1 MAKTKI
7 PDYSSTAGS
16 NTDIDNIN
24 IAEGCS
30 PANVNN
36 AIRGLMAQ
44 LKDFQSANPTY
55 YTADSDA
62 LAVGAGGTGAITAT
76 TARTN
81 LSAAKSGANSDI
93 TSITG
98 LTTALSTLQGG
109 TGAIQ
114 KAISNVARASNV
126 VTITTTTAHGFTAGD
141 YVTVAAVTNTGFNG
155 TFVITTVG
163 STTFTYAQTAGDV
176 ASVADTGTVLDISYC
191 NLVNNVTGILPL
203 SKGGLGVTSLTPNAI
218 PIGNGTSPITSIQP
232 GTNANVLTSTAG
244 ATVNAGSFVVG
255 TQYTIATL
263 GTPSATDFISIGA
276 SSNTVGVV
284 FTATGAGSGN
294 GTATTNTWASSTITF
309 PDAMTLLGTITLSGT
324 GNQFSL
330 GSLTLTNYK
339 LLYVQFNA
347 ATGGHTTTGK
357 LSISNTT
364 GDQTASN
371 TMTVGAAGTQYW
383 IFGGYYIDLLSGVTQ
398 GIKSQYG
405 LYYTTSSTT
414 APIALGTS
422 LNQIGGTDGPTAIS
436 TSSTTIYLYY
446 TAAGTRA
453 GSIKIY
459 GIK

>member
-62 LAVGAGGTGAITAT
+62 LAIGAGGTGAITAT

-141 YVTVAAVTNTGFNG
+141 YVTVAAVTNTSFNG

-203 SKGGLGVTSLTPNAI
+203 SKGGLGVTSLTPNSI

-255 TQYTIATL
+255 TQYTIATV
-263 GTPSATDFISIGA
+263 GTTDFTAIGA

-284 FTATGAGSGN
+284 FTATGVGSGS
-294 GTATTNTWASSTITF
+294 GTATTNTWASASIPF
-309 PDAMTLLGTITLSGT
+309 PSALTLLATIATTSGT
-324 GNQFSL
+324 SVNSGTVDLTSYKQVQIVLNAVSNSGTSGNL
-330 GSLTLTNYK
+330 
-339 LLYVQFNA
+339 
-347 ATGGHTTTGK
+347 
-357 LSISNTT
+357 
-364 GDQTASN
+364 
-371 TMTVGAAGTQYW
+371 TMTDPNATTFN
-383 IFGGYYIDLLSGVTQ
+383 ISGF
-398 GIKSQYG
+398 
-405 LYYTTSSTT
+405 STT
-414 APIALGTS
+414 AANGITGIININLATGIIAGT
-422 LNQIGGTDGPTAIS
+422 LNNSTSTTLPSVATSGGGNVPLNGKTTFS
-436 TSSTTIYLYY
+436 TSSTIFTFG
-446 TAAGTRA
+446 ASAGAFDA
-453 GSIKIY
+453 GSILVY